1 MRKSIREVR
10 RPVQQRSAA
19 RMSEVLE
26 AAVQMLEDAGLERT
40 SIPALSKVTGV
51 PRAAIY
57 PFFPDKYA
65 LFSHLARVYMD
76 ELAKAIASPGLGR
89 SRSWTAWIRTAIG
102 VAAEFYNARPAA
114 SILLLK
120 GAFTGTDRAANDA
133 KNSTIGSLFRTKIAS
148 LNVLKTLPTQPNVAA
163 IAVEIVFACMK
174 HGYAQ
179 EGTVSPAIC
188 REASRAVIAYLST
201 WDGRAVNK

>member
-1 MRKSIREVR
+1 MRKDAREVR

-26 AAVQMLEDAGLERT
+26 AAVRMLEDVGPEKT
-40 SIPALSKVTGV
+40 TIPALSKTTGI

-65 LFSHLARVYMD
+65 LFAHLARVYMD
-76 ELAKAIASPGLGR
+76 ELAKAIAAPGLAR
-89 SRSWTAWIRTAIG
+89 SRSWTTWIHTAIG

-120 GAFTGTDRAANDA
+120 GAFTEIDRAANDV
-133 KNSTIGSLFRTKIAS
+133 KNSTIGSLFRAKIAS

-163 IAVEIVFACMK
+163 IAVEIAFACMK

-188 REASRAVIAYLST
+188 REASRAVIGYLSR
-201 WDGRAVNK
+201 WDGRAVNR